1 VETQEGSLASSVYS
15 GGFCY
20 PDIYLRL
27 PEPDSWI
34 EGMEATSFVYYFA
47 HHYAAA
53 QRGQQLLAI
62 GLATVICLFLVL

>member
-1 VETQEGSLASSVYS
+1 MEESVASSIHS
-15 GGFCY
+15 GGLCY

-27 PEPDSWI
+27 PVPDSWI
-34 EGMEATSFVYYFA
+34 EGMEATSFVYDFA
-47 HHYAAA
+47 HHYATA